1 MKTSKLLFALC
12 LIGNFMYAQT
22 DLGNFMI
29 GSSLGFSTSS
39 STVEVRSGESSATG
53 QGTEARQFNI
63 APKIGY
69 FVQQNIAVGIGI
81 DYTLNR
87 VQRTR
92 ETYWTKNTE
101 FNTSYDSDLLFG
113 PFARAYLPLGEDK
126 AFFLETTIGFGSSR
140 NEINIEGDNQITTNN
155 VLAVGIGPGFTIFSG
170 DNFGI
175 EALVKYNWA
184 RSNSSIDFQ
193 GINNETTNKTNA
205 LDFSVGF
212 QYYFARAIPGGS
224 AEATPQG
231 ESFDVDRGRKGV
243 NRNSF
248 Y

>member
-1 MKTSKLLFALC
+1 MRTSKLILALC
-12 LIGNFMYAQT
+12 LIGNLLYAQT
-22 DLGNFMI
+22 ESGNFLI

-39 STVEVRSGESSATG
+39 STVKVTSGESTTTG
-53 QGTEARQFNI
+53 QGTEAQQFNI
-63 APKIGY
+63 APKVGY
-69 FVQQNIAVGIGI
+69 FIQENLAVGIGI

-87 VQRTR
+87 VK
-92 ETYWTKNTE
+92 EPENVLDENTD
-101 FNTSYDSDLLFG
+101 FNISYDSDLLFG
-113 PFARAYLPLGEDK
+113 PFGRAYLPIGDDK
-126 AFFLETTIGFGSSR
+126 AFFLETSIGFGSSR
-140 NEINIEGDNQITTNN
+140 NEIDIEGDNQVTTNN
-155 VLAVGIGPGFTIFSG
+155 VLALGFGPGFTIFSG

-184 RSNSSIDFQ
+184 RSNSSINFQ

-212 QYYFARAIPGGS
+212 QYYFARAGARSNAQTAP
-224 AEATPQG
+224 EG
-231 ESFDVDRGRKGV
+231 ETYDVDQGRRSI